1 MTSYYEEK
9 YKDLFARSLFKN
21 PLLCFGFSFMLRCIW
36 DEQEKRH
43 LEREDIKLKSLY
55 FGNKRAKVILYLI
68 KKMYEVTD
76 PHTVINRYTNLY
88 VLIEKKGLFGK
99 IVVNH
104 FLKNEV

>member
-1 MTSYYEEK
+1 MTNYYEEK
-9 YKDLFARSLFKN
+9 YRELFVRAMLKN
-21 PLLCFGFSFMLRCIW
+21 PLLLFGFSFMLRCIW

-43 LEREDIKLKSLY
+43 LEREDLSFKSLY
-55 FGNKRAKVILYLI
+55 FGNKKGKVILYLI
-68 KKMYEVTD
+68 KKIYDATN

-104 FLKNEV
+104 FLRNEV